1 MLQKEAE
8 KAKSR
13 EEKAQDKVVRLSE
26 QILKAKEKG
35 YTPTR
40 GRTRIKSPSKCSKRH
55 LRNLKRKREHKCTE
69 SLAWLESD
77 GYQPSKIVLKNV
89 KTGATEEIIF
99 QSDSTDQHSDQE
111 SDVDLL
117 NMVVYLNDR
126 YNMSGNTFVYMYTFS
141 PICV

>member
-8 KAKSR
+8 KAKNR
-13 EEKAQDKVVRLSE
+13 EEKAQDKAARLSE
-26 QILKAKEKG
+26 QLLKAKEKG

-40 GRTRIKSPSKCSKRH
+40 GRTHVKSPSKCTKRH

-69 SLAWLESD
+69 SLAWLEGD

-89 KTGATEEIIF
+89 KTGVTEEITF
-99 QSDSTDQHSDQE
+99 QSDGTDQPSDQE

-126 YNMSGNTFVYMYTFS
+126 YNMSGM
-141 PICV
+141 